1 MKILLA
7 KRNCEKCQYV
17 KENFDLSDVIVY
29 NMDETWGG
37 LLGKKELDEVVEVL
51 TEVAFSNAILLT
63 YKAMPIL
70 VIDGKIAGIG
80 KEVLEGDRSIP
91 TLKIC
96 REYLSYRRNSEERC
110 CQ

>member
-7 KRNCEKCQYV
+7 KKDCEKCKYV
-17 KENFDLSDVIVY
+17 KENFDLSGVIVY
-29 NMDETWGG
+29 NLDETWGG
-37 LLGKKELDEVVEVL
+37 LLGQKTLSEAVEVL

-70 VIDGKIAGIG
+70 IIDGKIAGVG
-80 KEVLEGDRSIP
+80 KEMMEGERSIP

-96 REYLSYRRNSEERC
+96 KEYL
-110 CQ
+110 QV